1 MATNVSPLA
10 NDLEL
15 NRGDRKVQKPD
26 VIDLYNSSMG
36 VMIAVI
42 NCVNIIP

>member
-15 NRGDRKVQKPD
+15 NRGDRKVQKPV

-36 VMIAVI
+36 VKISVVAGANI
-42 NCVNIIP
+42 NP